1 MRPIDQVRTMLNDL
15 IGGPDTPF
23 LARRKQAEEF
33 AAAFVKPAGI
43 EIKAGVLDEIAVE
56 WIVPDGAH
64 PTRLFFHLHGG
75 GYVLGSPAGSRNFTT
90 AFALRARC
98 RVVSVDYRLAPEHP
112 FPAAIEDSVRVYRA
126 LLGQGCDAHDIA
138 IGGESAGGGLAVAT
152 LVEARARKL
161 PMPASLIAI
170 SPWSDMQC
178 EAQSFAIKADVD
190 PMLTRRSLKEMADA
204 YLGVADPLD
213 VRASPALA
221 DLSGLPP
228 MLIHAGSDEVLLD
241 DAIALIDAA
250 SAAQVEAQLVVFA
263 GMIHVW
269 HMFHAMLPEGS
280 EAIDALCAFVTEKW
294 DQAANSRASRTKQKR
309 MSDGTA

>member
-1 MRPIDQVRTMLNDL
+1 MRPIEQVRAMLKDL

-33 AAAFVKPAGI
+33 AAAFVTPAGI
-43 EIKAGVLDEIAVE
+43 EIEAGALDGVAVE
-56 WIVPDGAH
+56 WVVPNGAH
-64 PTRLFFHLHGG
+64 ANHTFVHLHGG
-75 GYVLGSPAGSRNFTT
+75 GYVLGNPAGSRAFTS
-90 AFALRARC
+90 AFALRTRC
-98 RVVSVDYRLAPEHP
+98 RVVSIDYRLAPEHP
-112 FPAAIEDSVRVYRA
+112 FPAAIEDSVRAYRA
-126 LLGQGCDAHDIA
+126 LLAQGREPSDLA

-152 LVEARARKL
+152 LVEAHAQKL

-178 EAQSFAIKADVD
+178 EGGSFAVKADVD
-190 PMLTRRSLKEMADA
+190 PMLTRRSLREMADA
-204 YLGVADPLD
+204 YLGSADPLD

-250 SAAQVEAQLVVFA
+250 SAARVEAQLVVFA

-269 HMFHAMLPEGS
+269 HMFHTMLPQGS
-280 EAIDALCAFVTEKW
+280 AAIDALAGFVMQQW
-294 DQAANSRASRTKQKR
+294 DQASATRTSNTKQKR
-309 MSDGTA
+309 SSDATA